1 MFNLDEEQLKKLEK
15 WKSKHAKVYEGA
27 IGGRYTYSFSPTSLG
42 VVVKVTDDITKEEID
57 LTDYLSW

>member
-1 MFNLDEEQLKKLEK
+1 MFDLDKEQLEKLAE
-15 WKSKHAKVYEGA
+15 WKGKHTKAFVGA

-42 VVVKVTDDITKEEID
+42 VVVKVKDEITKEEID